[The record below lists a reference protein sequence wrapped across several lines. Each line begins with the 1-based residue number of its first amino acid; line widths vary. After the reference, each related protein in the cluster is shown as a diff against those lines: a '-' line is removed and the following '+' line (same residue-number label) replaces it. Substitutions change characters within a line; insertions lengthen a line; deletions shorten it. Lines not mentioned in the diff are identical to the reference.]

1 MKSIAD
7 INAEIRE
14 YLSAAWADVVITNDF
29 TSWENAVAAILITET
44 RLDYERIRDLD
55 LTVHRTISV
64 TAELIGKDLDTI
76 NTMIDNITDAPEYT
90 GSAVRYPMIETV
102 SMGSESGDIH
112 TARITLWAEIWDYD
126 DE

>member
-14 YLSAAWADVVITNDF
+14 YLSAAGDDVVITNDF
-29 TSWENAVAAILITET
+29 TSWENAAAAILITET

-55 LTVHRTISV
+55 LTVHRTITV

-76 NTMIDNITDAPEYT
+76 NAMIDNITDAPEYT

-112 TARITLWAEIWDYD
+112 SARITLWGEIWDYD

>member
-14 YLSAAWADVVITNDF
+14 YLSAAGDDVVITNDF
-29 TSWENAVAAILITET
+29 TSWENAAAAILITET

-55 LTVHRTISV
+55 LTVHRTITV

-90 GSAVRYPMIETV
+90 GSAVRYPMIEMV

>member
-14 YLSAAWADVVITNDF
+14 YLSAAGADVVITNDF
-29 TSWENAVAAILITET
+29 TSWENAAAAILITET
-44 RLDYERIRDLD
+44 RLDYERIQDLD

-112 TARITLWAEIWDYD
+112 AARITLWAEIWDYD

>member
-14 YLSAAWADVVITNDF
+14 YLSAAGDDVVITNDF
-29 TSWENAVAAILITET
+29 TSWENAAAAILITET

-55 LTVHRTISV
+55 LTVHRTITV

-76 NTMIDNITDAPEYT
+76 NTMIDKITDAPEYT
-90 GSAVRYPMIETV
+90 GSAVRYPMIEMV